1 MDVTS
6 ARKASAAQAR
16 DAGSIV
22 LLLLVAVFSQFVL
35 LVSVLLPA
43 TLYRQ
48 VSPISLILCF
58 TR

>member
-1 MDVTS
+1 MKVT
-6 ARKASAAQAR
+6 R
-16 DAGSIV
+16 DDWHI
-22 LLLLVAVFSQFVL
+22 LLLLVVAVFSQFVP
-35 LVSVLLPA
+35 LVSVPLSA